1 MTPARRRLLVDVV
14 VVLGAIALGLALTA
28 GGVATWDSY
37 AHYERSRWLVHTLGL
52 PSTRTANGLDE
63 TMKWYGPLWALGLG
77 LVSETAL
84 RFVHDPDWVQHAFNF
99 ALFPVGLYAVA
110 RLLVRAG
117 ARPSTAAL
125 AVALLVGAIR
135 LGGHALL
142 NVNDF
147 PMAMLSLLVMLYLW
161 VRLRELDA
169 AARAAGGLPLRTLA
183 ALGIVATV
191 PFLVRPPVALQLCT
205 LVGFLALYA
214 ATALRGARRARR
226 VALCAWPLAAGVVFA
241 VALWPALWERGR
253 ALPLRRGLLEFT
265 HFHWVGTVRFFG
277 RDAMSNALPRSYPL
291 LWLPVMLTPAAFVL
305 LLAGLGRAALR
316 PRAATSA
323 ARSFVLPRPGGGTID
338 VSLCRWLALHA
349 ALLWLGVLL
358 LHPTVYDEE
367 RHLLFLYP
375 PLLVL
380 AALGLDDL
388 SERVKVAL
396 AVLVAAGAL
405 VSYAQWGRYA
415 YVYESPLVG
424 GRTVGAH
431 RFMGDYWG
439 ACVPLAVDAL
449 AGRVPPG
456 ADVAVPGPLDPALV
470 QYARRRAGP
479 LARPGFGPYR
489 IMLAPV
495 RWPAYVILSNRN
507 GRNDPG
513 LRAVADGRLRELWRA
528 DMPPGDPACVL
539 VEYDGLGGRAAAR

>member
-1 MTPARRRLLVDVV
+1 MTPARWRTLLVVV
-14 VVLGAIALGLALTA
+14 GSVALGLALTA

-52 PSTRTANGLDE
+52 PSTRTASSLDE

-77 LVSETAL
+77 LLSELAL

-99 ALFPVGLYAVA
+99 ALFPAGLYAVA
-110 RLLVRAG
+110 RLLVRG
-117 ARPSTAAL
+117 GVPRSTAAL

-135 LGGHALL
+135 LGGHALV

-147 PMAMLSLLVMLYLW
+147 PMAMLSLLAMLYLW
-161 VRLRELDA
+161 VRLRELDV
-169 AARAAGGLPLRTLA
+169 AARAAGGLPAPTLA
-183 ALGIVATV
+183 ALGMVATV

-205 LVGFLALYA
+205 LVGFLALYG
-214 ATALRGARRARR
+214 ATALRAAPRARR
-226 VALCAWPLAAGVVFA
+226 LALVGWPLAAGVLFA

-253 ALPLRRGLLEFT
+253 TLPLRRGLLEFT

-277 RDAMSNALPRSYPL
+277 RDAMSNALPRGYPL
-291 LWLPVMLTPAAFVL
+291 FWLPVMLTPATFLL

-316 PRAATSA
+316 PRAPTSA
-323 ARSFVLPRPGGGTID
+323 AQAFILPGPRGGTID
-338 VSLCRWLALHA
+338 VSLRRWLALHA
-349 ALLWLGVLL
+349 ALLWLGVLV

-388 SERVKVAL
+388 GDRVKYAL
-396 AVLVAAGAL
+396 AALVVAGAL

-415 YVYESPLVG
+415 YVYKSPLIG
-424 GRTVGAH
+424 DRGAH

-439 ACVPLAVDAL
+439 ACIPLAVDAL

-479 LARPGFGPYR
+479 LAWPGFGPYR

-495 RWPAYVILSNRN
+495 RWPAYLILSNRN
-507 GRNDPG
+507 GRNDLG

-539 VEYDGLGGRAAAR
+539 VAYDGLGERAAAR